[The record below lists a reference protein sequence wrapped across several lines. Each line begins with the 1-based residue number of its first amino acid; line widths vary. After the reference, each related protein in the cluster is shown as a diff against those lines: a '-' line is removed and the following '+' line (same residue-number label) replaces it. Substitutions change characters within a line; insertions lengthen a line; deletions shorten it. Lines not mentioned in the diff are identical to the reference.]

1 MKKDKKMLK
10 SVSLITGAMLTGS
23 LASFAASQN
32 SESLLE
38 YQSLGSGAEVRSELM
53 DLNSPQ
59 ILNSETTFKMG
70 ELKCGEGKCGEGKCG
85 EGDKKKEDG
94 KAKAKKSET
103 KATEAKCGEG
113 KDVKTEKK
121 AETKKEGKTSEAKC
135 GEGKCGE

>member
-70 ELKCGEGKCGEGKCG
+70 ELKCGEGKCGEG
-85 EGDKKKEDG
+85 DKKKEDG

-113 KDVKTEKK
+113 KDVKAEKK

>member
-70 ELKCGEGKCGEGKCG
+70 ELKCGEGKCGEG
-85 EGDKKKEDG
+85 DKKKEEG

-113 KDVKTEKK
+113 KDVKAEKK